1 MVLKNTVLCYG
12 WDVFVC
18 CTHCVPR
25 EFFPL
30 LCASLLLA
38 RKAHVAW
45 SVWWREACEAC
56 THIHAHT
63 HIQTYAHIHTYIHN
77 LIQPQEDK
85 EEEEGGGANLDGSSW
100 EITNV
105 FWGEV
110 VTSLAPLLSHV
121 VHGKLPETHFI
132 TFTVACGL
140 NVHLCSNTHLIRDL
154 WLMIF
159 ERVRFVL

>member
-1 MVLKNTVLCYG
+1 M
-12 WDVFVC
+12 F
-18 CTHCVPR
+18 
-25 EFFPL
+25 
-30 LCASLLLA
+30 LCAAHIVCRESFSHFYAHPCCWLA
-38 RKAHVAW
+38 RLMRPNQSGGAKPAKPAH
-45 SVWWREACEAC
+45 
-56 THIHAHT
+56 TYMHT